1 MGERKVLNK
10 YYPHDF
16 DPSKVPRR
24 RRHMNEQTKVRTM
37 LPMTVRCGACGEYL
51 GRGTKFN
58 ARMEDVPGERY
69 LGTIRVFRF
78 YIKCSRC
85 SAEIAFKTDPR
96 NSGYA
101 LESGAT
107 ATRGDLLVDAD
118 ADAAAAREEEEERR
132 RDGGGDAMAALE
144 RRARDGRR
152 EMDADAALEEAR
164 SLNARRARVAPE
176 QALEALLCRR
186 RRSSSQA
193 KTTQE
198 QEQDADEA
206 LVRSIRFRNSAGYV
220 KRIEEDDDREE
231 EEVFT
236 ASLPKTMAD
245 NQAHKN
251 KEEKKRRQA
260 PVVVVSK
267 RRCVPTVP
275 ADGKS
280 HDGGH
285 HADKSEG
292 KASAGDTEAN
302 SGALQVQGRIYRGGC
317 RGYSPPTLSEPVEP
331 PPLAPIQ
338 V

>member
-24 RRHMNEQTKVRTM
+24 RRPKNDQTKVRTM
-37 LPMTVRCGACGEYL
+37 LPMTVLCGACGEYL

-69 LGTIRVFRF
+69 LGAIRVFRF

-85 SAEIAFKTDPR
+85 SAEIAFETDPR

-101 LESGAT
+101 LESGAS
-107 ATRGDLLVDAD
+107 ATRTLLV
-118 ADAAAAREEEEERR
+118 EEEEERG

-152 EMDADAALEEAR
+152 EMDADAALEEAP

-186 RRSSSQA
+186 RSQA
-193 KTTQE
+193 KTVQE
-198 QEQDADEA
+198 QKQDADEA
-206 LVRSIRFRNSAGYV
+206 LVRSIRFRYSAGYI

-231 EEVFT
+231 EDVFT
-236 ASLPKTMAD
+236 VSVPKTMPD
-245 NQAHKN
+245 HQAHKV
-251 KEEKKRRQA
+251 KRRQA
-260 PVVVVSK
+260 PVVIVSK

-275 ADGKS
+275 EGKS
-280 HDGGH
+280 HDGG

-302 SGALQVQGRIYRGGC
+302 SGALQVLCCSYDSDDQEE
-317 RGYSPPTLSEPVEP
+317 T
-331 PPLAPIQ
+331 
-338 V
+338 

>member
-1 MGERKVLNK
+1 MGERKVINK

-16 DPSKVPRR
+16 DPSNVPQRQR
-24 RRHMNEQTKVRTM
+24 PKNEQTKVRMM
-37 LPMTVRCGACGEYL
+37 LPMTVRCGACGVYL

-58 ARMEDVPGERY
+58 TRMEDVPGERY
-69 LGTIRVFRF
+69 LGAIRVFRF

-85 SAEIAFKTDPR
+85 SAEIAFRTDPR

-101 LESGAT
+101 LESGAS
-107 ATRGDLLVDAD
+107 ATRDD
-118 ADAAAAREEEEERR
+118 AAAREEEEEEEERR
-132 RDGGGDAMAALE
+132 RDGGDAMAALE

-186 RRSSSQA
+186 RSQA
-193 KTTQE
+193 KTVQE

-206 LVRSIRFRNSAGYV
+206 LVRSIRFRNSAGYI

-231 EEVFT
+231 EDVFT
-236 ASLPKTMAD
+236 VSVPKTMPD
-245 NQAHKN
+245 HQAHK
-251 KEEKKRRQA
+251 EKRRQA
-260 PVVVVSK
+260 PVVIVSK

-275 ADGKS
+275 EGKS
-280 HDGGH
+280 HDGG

-302 SGALQVQGRIYRGGC
+302 SGALQVLCCSYDSDDQEE
-317 RGYSPPTLSEPVEP
+317 T
-331 PPLAPIQ
+331 
-338 V
+338 

>member
-1 MGERKVLNK
+1 MGERKVINK

-24 RRHMNEQTKVRTM
+24 RRPKNEQTKVRTM

-69 LGTIRVFRF
+69 LGAIRVFRF

-101 LESGAT
+101 LESGAS
-107 ATRGDLLVDAD
+107 ATRDDATT
-118 ADAAAAREEEEERR
+118 AREEEEKERR
-132 RDGGGDAMAALE
+132 RDGLGDAMAALE

-152 EMDADAALEEAR
+152 EMDADAVLEEAR

-176 QALEALLCRR
+176 QALLCRR
-186 RRSSSQA
+186 RSQA
-193 KTTQE
+193 KTVQE
-198 QEQDADEA
+198 QEQDVDEA

-220 KRIEEDDDREE
+220 NWIEDDDDREE
-231 EEVFT
+231 EEDVFT
-236 ASLPKTMAD
+236 VSLPKTMPD
-245 NQAHKN
+245 HQAHKN
-251 KEEKKRRQA
+251 KNEKRRRQA
-260 PVVVVSK
+260 PVVIVSK

-275 ADGKS
+275 EGKS
-280 HDGGH
+280 HDGG

-292 KASAGDTEAN
+292 KASTGDTKAN
-302 SGALQVQGRIYRGGC
+302 SGALQA
-317 RGYSPPTLSEPVEP
+317 LSCSYDSDQEET
-331 PPLAPIQ
+331 
-338 V
+338 

>member
-10 YYPHDF
+10 YHPHDF

-24 RRHMNEQTKVRTM
+24 RRPKNDQTKVRTM
-37 LPMTVRCGACGEYL
+37 LPMTVLCGACGEYL

-69 LGTIRVFRF
+69 LGAIRVFRF

-85 SAEIAFKTDPR
+85 SAEIAFKTGPR

-101 LESGAT
+101 LESGAS
-107 ATRGDLLVDAD
+107 ATRTLLV
-118 ADAAAAREEEEERR
+118 EEEEERG
-132 RDGGGDAMAALE
+132 RDGGGDAMAKLE

-152 EMDADAALEEAR
+152 EMDADAALEEAH

-186 RRSSSQA
+186 SQD
-193 KTTQE
+193 KTMQE

-206 LVRSIRFRNSAGYV
+206 LVRSVRFRNSAGYV

-231 EEVFT
+231 EEDAFT
-236 ASLPKTMAD
+236 VSLPRTMPD
-245 NQAHKN
+245 HQVHKN
-251 KEEKKRRQA
+251 KEEKRRQA
-260 PVVVVSK
+260 PVVIVSK
-267 RRCVPTVP
+267 RRCVPTTVP
-275 ADGKS
+275 EDKS

-285 HADKSEG
+285 TDKSVG
-292 KASAGDTEAN
+292 KASTGDTKAN
-302 SGALQVQGRIYRGGC
+302 SGALQVLCCSYDSDQEE
-317 RGYSPPTLSEPVEP
+317 T
-331 PPLAPIQ
+331 
-338 V
+338 